1 MKFCNHCGEAVNVD
15 EKYCSKCGNLIA
27 KKKHMLLYFIL
38 MVILFII
45 FDIISA
51 LVYSGT
57 YSIISA
63 SKYGNAIILESL
75 WILTIL
81 VALVFAGNSYIFT
94 RSRKKVGIWKSLG
107 LALPPVIIA
116 LIAFRASFTDALS
129 YNFTD
134 VCGLLIYCITIG
146 IAEELLCRGWLLTE
160 FIERYGYD
168 YKHVKLS
175 ILLSAVVFGC
185 MHITNVFYGQTLF
198 ETFTQIIQTLG
209 IGFLLGTVFYRTRN
223 IWSVIFIHAFY
234 DFSLMLSDIAP
245 FKVCTGE
252 TDSSV
257 HSLIISILLL
267 VIYIVLGEYNL
278 RKTKTYTLLPE
289 VKELTPEDIKETKR
303 STSRYKAII
312 IICIFLTILIG
323 YTMPEASV
331 TCSVYPEKELDIN
344 YTVKEFHYNEFK
356 LYNELY
362 NYKINA
368 IDGKYYL
375 INQFNDEKVE
385 LTSSDNK
392 LLVIQNKEYFVLSYY
407 DKDNKKIVY
416 YKSNYNEA
424 KSFNEIFKIEFEVP
438 DLKTFNTIEF
448 EDGEEYIY
456 FTSDEIHNGMID
468 SDNNLYEIK
477 FK

>member
-1 MKFCNHCGEAVNVD
+1 
-15 EKYCSKCGNLIA
+15 
-27 KKKHMLLYFIL
+27 
-38 MVILFII
+38 
-45 FDIISA
+45 
-51 LVYSGT
+51 
-57 YSIISA
+57 
-63 SKYGNAIILESL
+63 
-75 WILTIL
+75 
-81 VALVFAGNSYIFT
+81 
-94 RSRKKVGIWKSLG
+94 
-107 LALPPVIIA
+107 
-116 LIAFRASFTDALS
+116 
-129 YNFTD
+129 
-134 VCGLLIYCITIG
+134 
-146 IAEELLCRGWLLTE
+146 
-160 FIERYGYD
+160 
-168 YKHVKLS
+168 
-175 ILLSAVVFGC
+175 
-185 MHITNVFYGQTLF
+185 
-198 ETFTQIIQTLG
+198 
-209 IGFLLGTVFYRTRN
+209 
-223 IWSVIFIHAFY
+223 
-234 DFSLMLSDIAP
+234 
-245 FKVCTGE
+245 
-252 TDSSV
+252 
-257 HSLIISILLL
+257 
-267 VIYIVLGEYNL
+267 
-278 RKTKTYTLLPE
+278 
-289 VKELTPEDIKETKR
+289 
-303 STSRYKAII
+303 
-312 IICIFLTILIG
+312 
-323 YTMPEASV
+323 MPEASV

-375 INQFNDEKVE
+375 VNQFNDEKVE